1 MNFDRNATDSDA
13 DRVTPPNSTASSENI
28 RYALECAGLGTF
40 DFDAAA
46 DTLACDARCR
56 ELLGVSSETRLD
68 LRALSECIQA
78 DHAERL
84 HALGRRLI
92 NASGQGDGVFCE
104 EFRCVTPDG
113 AAERW
118 AAASGHVLFDSQ
130 RRPLR
135 VLGTLE
141 DVTGR
146 KLSEQQNERFLNRL
160 GNDLKQSLDELTA
173 AVQGLA
179 EAQPGSQP
187 QPGLERA
194 VAGGLRLSQLV
205 DELREY
211 SRAGRV
217 AKVARRDPAEAAS
230 MALYP
235 EVTARLFGAPALK
248 ERGPR
253 EYASFLEKYSQLLEL
268 ALDRQTF
275 KLAIAEHSAELREL
289 AERLGAMRAGA
300 REVADLHSEALSQI
314 SRGAGRLKAQALVNE
329 GRMLSFELMGY
340 VLSFYRRR
348 ARLDSRQP
356 GGETGGTHG

>member
-1 MNFDRNATDSDA
+1 MNFDRNATAPDA
-13 DRVTPPNSTASSENI
+13 GRAASLTAAAASENI
-28 RYALECAGLGTF
+28 CQALECSGLGSF

-46 DTLACDARCR
+46 DTLACDARFR
-56 ELLGVSSETRLD
+56 ELLGVSSEARLD
-68 LRALSECIQA
+68 LRALSERV
-78 DHAERL
+78 HAHHVERL
-84 HALGRRLI
+84 HALARRLI
-92 NASGQGDGVFCE
+92 NASGQNDGAFRE
-104 EFRCVTPDG
+104 EFRCVTLDG

-118 AAASGHVLFDSQ
+118 VAASGQVLFDSQ
-130 RRPLR
+130 RRPSR

-160 GNDLKQSLDELTA
+160 GNDLKQSLDELIA
-173 AVQGLA
+173 SVQGLG

-194 VAGGLRLSQLV
+194 VAGGLRLSRLV

-217 AKVARRDPAEAAS
+217 TGAARRDPADAAS
-230 MALYP
+230 LELFP

-253 EYASFLEKYSQLLEL
+253 EYASLLEKYSKLLEL

-275 KLAIAEHSAELREL
+275 KLAIAEHSVELREL
-289 AERLGAMRAGA
+289 AERLGALRAGA

-314 SRGAGRLKAQALVNE
+314 SRGAGRVKAQALVNE

-348 ARLDSRQP
+348 ARFDSRQP